1 MSSNETTF
9 ISGRYL
15 DASAAVKLVV
25 AEQASD
31 AVRKFVASGGPF
43 YIISICLAEALSVL
57 KVKYLYRQELSE
69 KEYYNAANLLLDQL
83 QGSPIFIEDVNLVE
97 DHVFYETKALAQKY
111 KLDLSDALQLYVLKR
126 GKWSSAG
133 GRSKS
138 MLITGDKELG
148 NAALSEGYKVWNC
161 LTDPLP
167 AEIT

>member
-1 MSSNETTF
+1 MSSNETTI

-25 AEQASD
+25 EEKSSD
-31 AVRKFVASGGPF
+31 AVRRFVASGGPF
-43 YIISICLAEALSVL
+43 YIISICIAEALSVL

-69 KEYYNAANLLLDQL
+69 IEYYNAANLLLDQL
-83 QGSPIFIEDVNLVE
+83 QGSPIYIEDVDLAE
-97 DHVFYETKALAQKY
+97 DHVFSETKALARKY

-138 MLITGDKELG
+138 MLITGDQKLG
-148 NAALSEGYKVWNC
+148 EAALLEGFRVWNC
-161 LTDPLP
+161 LTDPQP
-167 AEIT
+167 EENT